1 MRLRLLVRLRLQAP
15 RAPRLRPQARR
26 PRLRLQARSPR
37 RAARL
42 LRLPARRPRL
52 RPRSLPRRSHRGSWW
67 LVVGLGNPGGK
78 YARNRHNIGFR
89 VVDELV
95 RKHALPAWK
104 SADGADTTSGIVTTE
119 RGRERVALVKPMRFM
134 NLSGFAVQKALAF
147 HSIDV
152 GELLVVHDDI
162 DLDFGIV
169 RLKSGGG
176 HGGHNGLRSIAEQLG
191 GQTGFARL
199 RMGVGRDPN
208 ARPGDKQAAN
218 WVLGDFPSA
227 QSAIVDAMIAAG
239 CEDIEAVLA
248 KGVVAAMNQHNA
260 RPTLDR

>member
-1 MRLRLLVRLRLQAP
+1 MT
-15 RAPRLRPQARR
+15 
-26 PRLRLQARSPR
+26 
-37 RAARL
+37 
-42 LRLPARRPRL
+42 
-52 RPRSLPRRSHRGSWW
+52 W

-104 SADGADTTSGIVTTE
+104 SADGADATSGLVQTE
-119 RGRERVALVKPMRFM
+119 RGRERAVLVKPMKFM
-134 NLSGFAVQKALAF
+134 NLSGFAVQKAMAF
-147 HSIDV
+147 HGIDV
-152 GELLVVHDDI
+152 GEVLVVHDEI
-162 DLDFGIV
+162 DLDFGLV

-176 HGGHNGLRSIAEQLG
+176 HGGHNGLRSIVEQLG
-191 GQTGFARL
+191 GKNGFARL

-208 ARPGDKQAAN
+208 SQPGAKDAAT

-227 QSAIVDAMIAAG
+227 QAGVVDAMLAAG

-260 RPTLDR
+260 RSSLATP